1 MFRVCFKAQ
10 ILCDYGEGREVR
22 DSLLGVD
29 GTGRGAISLQP
40 CWRAWASQ
48 CWDFSASKALSQRVG
63 KDKRSLMSALSPSSQ

>member
-10 ILCDYGEGREVR
+10 ILCDYEEGREVR

-48 CWDFSASKALSQRVG
+48 CWDFSA
-63 KDKRSLMSALSPSSQ
+63 